1 MVVIYVFLL
10 EEAMY
15 SYFYLCILIVS
26 LC

>member
-1 MVVIYVFLL
+1 MYFL

-15 SYFYLCILIVS
+15 SYCYLRILIVS